1 MTAGLCRLAVEKAK
15 EEGGRRMRARFHCQ
29 DLLLHV
35 SPKSVASILKPKRFD
50 AIISKK

>member
-15 EEGGRRMRARFHCQ
+15 EEGRRMRARFHCQ